1 MGTLKLIMLTSF
13 PKFRF
18 FNLECRQKPL
28 KTNVKNMKTK
38 EKQQK
43 KTKKTNEEQKQ

>member
-18 FNLECRQKPL
+18 LNLECRQKPL
-28 KTNVKNMKTK
+28 KTNEKNMKPK
-38 EKQQK
+38 KRNK
-43 KTKKTNEEQKQ
+43 KTKKTNDEQKQ